1 MTALREFVK
10 VKNHEVNIQLP
21 NDFDHEEVEVI
32 VIPKKEDD
40 YEFWSDEEIDSIGK
54 IGFVSSSFEDD
65 EDELIAFSNHSA
77 NNIKEWLDDSEDEIW
92 K

>member
-1 MTALREFVK
+1 MTALREFIK

-21 NDFDHEEVEVI
+21 NDFDYEEVEVI
-32 VIPKKEDD
+32 IMPKKEDD

-65 EDELIAFSNHSA
+65 NEDYS
-77 NNIKEWLDDSEDEIW
+77 KW
-92 K
+92 

>member
-1 MTALREFVK
+1 M
-10 VKNHEVNIQLP
+10 
-21 NDFDHEEVEVI
+21 
-32 VIPKKEDD
+32 PKKEDD
-40 YEFWSDEEIDSIGK
+40 YEFWSDEEIDFIGK